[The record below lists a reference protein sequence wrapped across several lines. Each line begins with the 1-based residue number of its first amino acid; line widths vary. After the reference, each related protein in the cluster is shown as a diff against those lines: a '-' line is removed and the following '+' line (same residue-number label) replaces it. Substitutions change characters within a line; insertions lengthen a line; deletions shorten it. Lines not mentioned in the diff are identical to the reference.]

1 MSKQRSREQM
11 VQIDGQGMVVPCPLY
26 TPETT
31 VVPAYKSMPSMET
44 LRDTLAMSALTGMMA
59 SEAMSQGLMKVV
71 PEEQYKLVNAQEA
84 YAWADAMMKA
94 REVQ

>member
-11 VQIDGQGMVVPCPLY
+11 VQIDNAGVVVPCPLN
-26 TPETT
+26 TPE
-31 VVPAYKSMPSMET
+31 VA
-44 LRDTLAMSALTGMMA
+44 LRDQLAMSVLSGMMA

-71 PEEQYKLVNAQEA
+71 PEAQYKLVNAQEA